1 MTLLAKDTGNYN
13 FTLDLAVAK
22 TTEQEISE
30 LLHRHYSMITK
41 EFSNHKR
48 YDLLVLTKK
57 NPLGVTLEVKE
68 DFQCFRT
75 GNMALEFS
83 SWNRPAGITTTE
95 ADFYI
100 HKFHLSN
107 GLEYWSTKT
116 SELKLLVEEK
126 KYSRIVNGG
135 DKGSNSMNYLITLDV
150 FKEVSKEL
158 FIGE

>member
-1 MTLLAKDTGNYN
+1 MAKS
-13 FTLDLAVAK
+13 
-22 TTEQEISE
+22 TEQEISE
-30 LLHRHYSMITK
+30 LLYRYYRTQTI

-48 YDLLVLTKK
+48 YDLKVLSIKSPYPITI
-57 NPLGVTLEVKE
+57 EIKE

-83 SWNRPAGITTTE
+83 SWDRPAGITTTD
-95 ADFYI
+95 ADYYI
-100 HKFHLSN
+100 HKFHMRD
-107 GLEYWSTKT
+107 GLEYWITKT
-116 SELKLLVEEK
+116 SDLKRLVSEK

-158 FIGE
+158 FST